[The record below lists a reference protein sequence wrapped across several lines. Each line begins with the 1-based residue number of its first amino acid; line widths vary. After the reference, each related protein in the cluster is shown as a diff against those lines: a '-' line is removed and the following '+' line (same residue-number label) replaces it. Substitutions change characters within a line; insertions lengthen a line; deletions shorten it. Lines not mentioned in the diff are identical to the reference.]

1 MISLKMKRT
10 AISAAHEPIRRTIL
24 PTSRFCPFFALL
36 FIHPHLLSTTNN
48 SDSRP
53 LFPVF
58 SALHPP
64 SWLDQSSATFRCQTC
79 LLNYGESRSSGIAY
93 MAFRSLRIFNRHTCT
108 IAVVHTT
115 CDTDVRV
122 GRKKFFN

>member
-10 AISAAHEPIRRTIL
+10 TISAAHEPIRRTIL
-24 PTSRFCPFFALL
+24 PTSRFRSFFALL

-58 SALHPP
+58 NALHPLVTRP
-64 SWLDQSSATFRCQTC
+64 IFSDIPLPNVSA
-79 LLNYGESRSSGIAY
+79 
-93 MAFRSLRIFNRHTCT
+93 
-108 IAVVHTT
+108 
-115 CDTDVRV
+115 
-122 GRKKFFN
+122 